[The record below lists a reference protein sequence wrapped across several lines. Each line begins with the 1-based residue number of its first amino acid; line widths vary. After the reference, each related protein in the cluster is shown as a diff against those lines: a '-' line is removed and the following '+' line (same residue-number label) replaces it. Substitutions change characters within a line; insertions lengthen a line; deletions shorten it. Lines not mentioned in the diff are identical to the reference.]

1 MTGVFGAILFVLWIF
16 SYTLTVKSSGTWL
29 STENKSKREFEI
41 FALGYSVVWV
51 SVFGYVIVTQAYEQ
65 FNEVGVLTHSFQ
77 LTLYLSSSSSLP
89 PPLIGL
95 LYETMCLSGFT
106 ISSSTSRLSDAS

>member
-1 MTGVFGAILFVLWIF
+1 MTGIFGAILFVLWIF
-16 SYTLTVKSSGTWL
+16 SYTLGVKGSGTWL

-65 FNEVGVLTHSFQ
+65 FNEVCSLLSS
-77 LTLYLSSSSSLP
+77 LSSSLSLS
-89 PPLIGL
+89 PLVL
-95 LYETMCLSGFT
+95 LILRS
-106 ISSSTSRLSDAS
+106 IRILI